1 MKVIE
6 FHVRI
11 IKNQENHIIPH
22 ENFENHEN
30 LKIPNRNHENQKN
43 HGFFMREWRK
53 QWKSYNFTRES

>member
-1 MKVIE
+1 MEIMKVIE

-43 HGFFMREWRK
+43 HGFFMRE
-53 QWKSYNFTRES
+53 